1 MTNCSIKKKKL
12 WFIYTYA
19 CIVVCVWGFASTNL
33 LVSQLGPK
41 QKLIA
46 LPLLLLLFIRIW
58 KAHNNGGCLH
68 EKMSKNSFE
77 STKEKQ

>member
-1 MTNCSIKKKKL
+1 MYCHMCVRVCLDSLISIM
-12 WFIYTYA
+12 
-19 CIVVCVWGFASTNL
+19 V
-33 LVSQLGPK
+33 PK

-58 KAHNNGGCLH
+58 KAYNNGGCLH